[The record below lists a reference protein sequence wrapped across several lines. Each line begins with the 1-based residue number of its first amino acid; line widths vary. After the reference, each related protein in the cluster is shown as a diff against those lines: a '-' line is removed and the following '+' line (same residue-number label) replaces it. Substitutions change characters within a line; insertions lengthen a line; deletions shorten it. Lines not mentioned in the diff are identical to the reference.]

1 MSERLARRR
10 WARPQARL
18 EALLWIALLAFLGY
32 RIWPQVAAAFGMAS
46 ASAAAP
52 DFQLVTLDG
61 TPVSRDALRGK
72 VVLVNFWATWCP
84 PCRVEMPG
92 FQDVYDRRRAEGFTI
107 VGVST
112 DAAGGAHVE
121 RYLRKHGITYP
132 VAMASGG
139 IVQDFGG
146 ARALPTSFLLDRQ
159 GRIRHTVTGIFAELT
174 LDQAVERLLAE
185 PAGGGPADAAPSV
198 EPVPGDPS
206 AAGPGAP
213 VPAGGA
219 R

>member
-1 MSERLARRR
+1 MSEPLARRR
-10 WARPQARL
+10 WARPRVRL
-18 EALLWIALLAFLGY
+18 EALFWIALLAFLGY
-32 RIWPQVAAAFGMAS
+32 RIWPQVAAAFGVAS

-61 TPVSRDALRGK
+61 TPISGDALRGK

-107 VGVST
+107 LGVST
-112 DAAGGAHVE
+112 DAAGRAHVE
-121 RYLRKHGITYP
+121 RYLRRHGITYP

-139 IVQDFGG
+139 IVRDFGG

-174 LDQAVERLLAE
+174 LDQAVARLLAE
-185 PAGGGPADAAPSV
+185 PAEGAPTDAAPPV
-198 EPVPGDPS
+198 EPVSG
-206 AAGPGAP
+206 GPRP
-213 VPAGGA
+213 VGPLRQAPAGDA